1 MFFILSF
8 MFYLLQNQKTGE
20 WNRFCPGWGWGN
32 GGLGEFEM
40 VGTDGRVAGGGERG
54 RRMNMVQTM

>member
-1 MFFILSF
+1 
-8 MFYLLQNQKTGE
+8 MFYLPQNQKTGE